1 MSEVQERTAANVV
14 TSENLAEFQANRL
27 GLVEKAA
34 EEPQETAQPEQTE
47 QSEPE
52 AEAQAKPTEEA
63 EKKPSKLERRF
74 SDITKQR
81 EAARQEAAAER
92 AKREALEARLAELER
107 KTQPA
112 AQPAA
117 VEANEKPRPDQ
128 FSDAFE
134 YAEKLAEWSAQQ
146 AVIQLEKKEAERKAA
161 EQKNQV
167 ITTWNQRLQ
176 AAKAELPDFDDMVS
190 SSDVQIS
197 DQVRDAILE
206 SDVGPRILYHLAE
219 NPELGQKLAGLSV
232 AGALR
237 EIGKLEAR
245 FEKPAEQAKTVVQK
259 PRASAPISPIRAVAA
274 GAVADI
280 DSSGEFRGSYQQW
293 KALRQAGKIR

>member
-1 MSEVQERTAANVV
+1 MSEVQERTAQNVV
-14 TSENLAEFQANRL
+14 TSENLAEFQAKRM
-27 GLVEKAA
+27 GLA
-34 EEPQETAQPEQTE
+34 EQTAEAPQENA
-47 QSEPE
+47 E
-52 AEAQAKPTEEA
+52 AEQPAESSPETETQANPTEEV

-92 AKREALEARLAELER
+92 AKREALEARLAEIER
-107 KTQPA
+107 KSQPV

-117 VEANEKPRPDQ
+117 ETNEKPRPDQ

-146 AVIQLEKKEAERKAA
+146 AVVQLEKKEAERKAA
-161 EQKNQV
+161 EQRNQV

-190 SSDVQIS
+190 SSEVQVS
-197 DQVRDAILE
+197 DQVRDAILDSE
-206 SDVGPRILYHLAE
+206 VGPRILYHLAE
-219 NPELGQKLAGLSV
+219 NPEIGQKLASMSV

-245 FEKPAEQAKTVVQK
+245 LEKPAEQTKTVAQK
-259 PRASAPISPIRAVAA
+259 SRASAPINPIRAVAA
-274 GAVADI
+274 GSVADI
-280 DSSGEFRGSYQQW
+280 DASGEFRGSYQQW
-293 KALRQAGKIR
+293 KQMRQAGKIR

>member
-1 MSEVQERTAANVV
+1 MSEVQERTAQNVV
-14 TSENLAEFQANRL
+14 TSENLADFQAKRM
-27 GLVEKAA
+27 GLADQPA
-34 EEPQETAQPEQTE
+34 PEQVSEPPVE

-52 AEAQAKPTEEA
+52 PEQANPTEEV

-92 AKREALEARLAELER
+92 ARREALEAEIAELRR
-107 KTQPA
+107 KSEPA
-112 AQPAA
+112 P
-117 VEANEKPRPDQ
+117 VTETNDKPRPDQ

-146 AVIQLEKKEAERKAA
+146 AITQLEKKEAERKAA

-167 ITTWNQRLQ
+167 INTWAQRLQ

-190 SSDVQIS
+190 SSEVQVA
-197 DQVRDAILE
+197 DHVRDAILE
-206 SDVGPRILYHLAE
+206 SEVGPRILYHLAE
-219 NPELGQKLAGLSV
+219 NPEIAQKLAGMTV
-232 AGALR
+232 TGALR

-245 FEKPAEQAKTVVQK
+245 LEKPVDQAKTVAQK
-259 PRASAPISPIRAVAA
+259 PRASAPINPIRAVAA

-280 DSSGEFRGSYQQW
+280 DASGEFRGSYQQW
-293 KALRQAGKIR
+293 KQLRQAGKIR